1 MEMKRT
7 LYLIVTMLA
16 VLAMA
21 LPVQAQKW
29 PERRQVRRGNRA
41 YERLDYDRAEA
52 RYRQAQE
59 LSDSCFEAKFNLGDV
74 LYKQQ
79 RYDEAEK
86 IFAALAADSTRS
98 DLDRAHSFYNLGNSL
113 FQQKRYQ
120 EALSAF
126 KRSLRLNPAD
136 LETKYNYAY
145 TKKYIDDNQQGGG
158 GGGDNNQN
166 QNNQNQDQNQ
176 QGGGNDQ
183 NDQNQQGNND
193 QNNDQNP
200 NNENNNDQNNDNS
213 DQNQRDQDRNGDGK
227 NDDQQNDQQDKNDQ
241 QGEGENDPN
250 DGDQN
255 DQNGEGENDP
265 NEGENDPNQDPNQDP
280 SEGNGE
286 GEPQPS
292 GLSQN
297 DAERMLDAIQ
307 GEEDKTRDK
316 VNAKVGHGVVRSG
329 KNW

>member
-1 MEMKRT
+1 M
-7 LYLIVTMLA
+7 LIAALA
-16 VLAMA
+16 LTIPA
-21 LPVQAQKW
+21 QAQKW
-29 PERRQVRRGNRA
+29 PERSRVRRGNRA
-41 YERLDYDRAEA
+41 YERLDYDRAEE
-52 RYRQAQE
+52 RYQQALE
-59 LSDSCFEAKFNLGDV
+59 LSDTCFEAKFNLGDA

-86 IFAALAADSTRS
+86 IFTALAADSTRS

-113 FQQKRYQ
+113 FQQKKYQ

-145 TKKYIDDNQQGGG
+145 TKKYIEDNQQGGG
-158 GGGDNNQN
+158 GGSDNNQN

-176 QGGGNDQ
+176 QGDGQNDQQNDQ
-183 NDQNQQGNND
+183 NQDQNQQGNND
-193 QNNDQNP
+193 QNKDQNQD
-200 NNENNNDQNNDNS
+200 NENNNDQKDQNSDNREDQS
-213 DQNQRDQDRNGDGK
+213 DQNQNDQDRDGDGE
-227 NDDQQNDQQDKNDQ
+227 NDDQQGDNDRDQ
-241 QGEGENDPN
+241 QGND
-250 DGDQN
+250 
-255 DQNGEGENDP
+255 DP
-265 NEGENDPNQDPNQDP
+265 NEGNQDPNEQ
-280 SEGNGE
+280 GGGQN
-286 GEPQPS
+286 EPQPS

-316 VNAKVGHGVVRSG
+316 VNAKVGQGVVRSG

>member
-1 MEMKRT
+1 M
-7 LYLIVTMLA
+7 LIAALA
-16 VLAMA
+16 LAIPA
-21 LPVQAQKW
+21 QAQKW
-29 PERRQVRRGNRA
+29 PERSRVRRGNRA
-41 YERLDYDRAEA
+41 YERLDYGRAEE
-52 RYRQAQE
+52 RYQQALE
-59 LSDSCFEAKFNLGDV
+59 LSDTCFEAKFNLGDA

-86 IFAALAADSTRS
+86 IFTALAADSTRS

-113 FQQKRYQ
+113 FQQKKYQ

-145 TKKYIDDNQQGGG
+145 TKKYIEDNQQGGG

-166 QNNQNQDQNQ
+166 QDNQNQDQNQ
-176 QGGGNDQ
+176 QGNGQNDQQNDQ
-183 NDQNQQGNND
+183 NKDQNQQGNDD
-193 QNNDQNP
+193 QNKDQNQD
-200 NNENNNDQNNDNS
+200 NENNNDQKDQNSDNNENQS
-213 DQNQRDQDRNGDGK
+213 DQNQNDQDRDGDGE
-227 NDDQQNDQQDKNDQ
+227 NDDQQGDNDRDQ
-241 QGEGENDPN
+241 QGND
-250 DGDQN
+250 
-255 DQNGEGENDP
+255 DP
-265 NEGENDPNQDPNQDP
+265 NEGDQDPNEQ
-280 SEGNGE
+280 GGGQN
-286 GEPQPS
+286 EPQPS

-316 VNAKVGHGVVRSG
+316 VNAKVGQGVVRSG

>member
-1 MEMKRT
+1 MKMKRT
-7 LYLIVTMLA
+7 IYLMVMLITA
-16 VLAMA
+16 LALA
-21 LPVQAQKW
+21 IPAQAQKW
-29 PERRQVRRGNRA
+29 PERSRVRRGNRA
-41 YERLDYDRAEA
+41 YERLDYGRAEE
-52 RYRQAQE
+52 RYQQALE
-59 LSDSCFEAKFNLGDV
+59 LCDTCFEAKFNLGDA

-86 IFAALAADSTRS
+86 IFTALAADSTRS

-113 FQQKRYQ
+113 FQQKKYQ

-145 TKKYIDDNQQGGG
+145 TKKYIEDNQQGGG

-166 QNNQNQDQNQ
+166 QDNQNQDQNQ
-176 QGGGNDQ
+176 QGDGQNDQQNDQ
-183 NDQNQQGNND
+183 NQDQNQQGNDD
-193 QNNDQNP
+193 QNKDQNQD
-200 NNENNNDQNNDNS
+200 NENNNDQKDQNSDNNEDQS
-213 DQNQRDQDRNGDGK
+213 DQNQNDQDRDGDGE
-227 NDDQQNDQQDKNDQ
+227 NDDQQGDNDRDQ
-241 QGEGENDPN
+241 QGKD
-250 DGDQN
+250 
-255 DQNGEGENDP
+255 DP
-265 NEGENDPNQDPNQDP
+265 NEGDQDPNEQ
-280 SEGNGE
+280 GGGQN
-286 GEPQPS
+286 EPQPT

-316 VNAKVGHGVVRSG
+316 VNAKVGQGVVRSG

>member
-1 MEMKRT
+1 MKMKRT
-7 LYLIVTMLA
+7 LYLIVTLL
-16 VLAMA
+16 VA
-21 LPVQAQKW
+21 LVFSLPAQAQKW
-29 PERRQVRRGNRA
+29 PERRLVRRGNRA

-59 LSDSCFEAKFNLGDV
+59 LSDSCFEAKFNLGDA

-113 FQQKRYQ
+113 FQQKKYQ

-183 NDQNQQGNND
+183 NKDQNQ
-193 QNNDQNP
+193 

-213 DQNQRDQDRNGDGK
+213 DQNQGDQDRNGDGK
-227 NDDQQNDQQDKNDQ
+227 NDDQQDDQQDKNDQ
-241 QGEGENDPN
+241 QDEGENDPNKGDQNDQQGDGENDPN

-255 DQNGEGENDP
+255 
-265 NEGENDPNQDPNQDP
+265 GENDPNQDPN
-280 SEGNGE
+280 EGNGE

>member
-1 MEMKRT
+1 MKMKRT
-7 LYLIVTMLA
+7 IYLMVMLIA
-16 VLAMA
+16 ALALA
-21 LPVQAQKW
+21 IPAQAQKW
-29 PERRQVRRGNRA
+29 PERSRVRRGNRA
-41 YERLDYDRAEA
+41 YERLDYGRAEE
-52 RYRQAQE
+52 RYQQALE
-59 LSDSCFEAKFNLGDV
+59 LSDTCFEAKFNLGDA

-113 FQQKRYQ
+113 FQQKKYQ

-145 TKKYIDDNQQGGG
+145 TKKYIEDNQQGGG

-166 QNNQNQDQNQ
+166 QDNQNQDQNQ
-176 QGGGNDQ
+176 QGDGQNDQQ
-183 NDQNQQGNND
+183 NDQNQNQNQQGNDD
-193 QNNDQNP
+193 QNKDQNQD
-200 NNENNNDQNNDNS
+200 NENNNDQKDQNSDNNENQS
-213 DQNQRDQDRNGDGK
+213 DQNQNDQDRDGDGE
-227 NDDQQNDQQDKNDQ
+227 NDDQQGDNDRDQ
-241 QGEGENDPN
+241 QGND
-250 DGDQN
+250 
-255 DQNGEGENDP
+255 DP
-265 NEGENDPNQDPNQDP
+265 NEGDQDPNEQ
-280 SEGNGE
+280 GGGQN
-286 GEPQPS
+286 EPQPS

-316 VNAKVGHGVVRSG
+316 VNAKVGQGVVRSG

>member
-1 MEMKRT
+1 MKMKRT
-7 LYLIVTMLA
+7 IYLMVMLIA
-16 VLAMA
+16 ALALA
-21 LPVQAQKW
+21 IPAQAQKW
-29 PERRQVRRGNRA
+29 PERSRVRRGNRA
-41 YERLDYDRAEA
+41 YERLEYGRAEE
-52 RYRQAQE
+52 RYQQALE
-59 LSDSCFEAKFNLGDV
+59 LSDTCFEAKFNLGDA

-86 IFAALAADSTRS
+86 IFTALAADSTRS

-113 FQQKRYQ
+113 FQQKKYQ

-145 TKKYIDDNQQGGG
+145 TKKYIEDNQQG

-166 QNNQNQDQNQ
+166 QDNQNQDQNQ
-176 QGGGNDQ
+176 QGGGQNDQQNDQ
-183 NDQNQQGNND
+183 NQDQNQQGNDD
-193 QNNDQNP
+193 QNKNQNQD
-200 NNENNNDQNNDNS
+200 NENNNDQKDQNSDNNENQS
-213 DQNQRDQDRNGDGK
+213 DQNQNDQDRDGDGE
-227 NDDQQNDQQDKNDQ
+227 NDDQQGDNDRDQ
-241 QGEGENDPN
+241 QGND
-250 DGDQN
+250 
-255 DQNGEGENDP
+255 DP
-265 NEGENDPNQDPNQDP
+265 NEGDQDPNEQ
-280 SEGNGE
+280 GGGQN
-286 GEPQPS
+286 EPQPS

-316 VNAKVGHGVVRSG
+316 VNAKVGQGVVRSG

>member
-1 MEMKRT
+1 MKMKRT
-7 LYLIVTMLA
+7 IYLMVMLIA
-16 VLAMA
+16 ALALA
-21 LPVQAQKW
+21 IPAQAQKW
-29 PERRQVRRGNRA
+29 PERSRVRRGNRA
-41 YERLDYDRAEA
+41 YERLDYGRAEE

-59 LSDSCFEAKFNLGDV
+59 LSDTCFEAKFNLGDA

-86 IFAALAADSTRS
+86 IFTALAADSTRS

-113 FQQKRYQ
+113 FQQKKYQ

-145 TKKYIDDNQQGGG
+145 TKKYIEDNQQGGG
-158 GGGDNNQN
+158 GGNNNQN
-166 QNNQNQDQNQ
+166 QQNNQNQDQQGDGQNDQQNDQNQDQNQ
-176 QGGGNDQ
+176 QGNDDQ
-183 NDQNQQGNND
+183 NKDQNQD
-193 QNNDQNP
+193 
-200 NNENNNDQNNDNS
+200 NENNNDQKDQNSDNNENQS
-213 DQNQRDQDRNGDGK
+213 DQNQNDQDRDGDGE
-227 NDDQQNDQQDKNDQ
+227 NDDQQGDNDRDQ
-241 QGEGENDPN
+241 QGN
-250 DGDQN
+250 
-255 DQNGEGENDP
+255 NDP
-265 NEGENDPNQDPNQDP
+265 NEGDQDPNEQ
-280 SEGNGE
+280 GGGQN
-286 GEPQPS
+286 EPQPS

-316 VNAKVGHGVVRSG
+316 VNAKVGQGVVRSG

>member
-1 MEMKRT
+1 M
-7 LYLIVTMLA
+7 LIAALA
-16 VLAMA
+16 LAIPA
-21 LPVQAQKW
+21 QAQKW
-29 PERRQVRRGNRA
+29 PERSRVRRGNRA
-41 YERLDYDRAEA
+41 YERLDYGRAEE
-52 RYRQAQE
+52 RYQQALE
-59 LSDSCFEAKFNLGDV
+59 LCDTCFEAKFNLGDA

-86 IFAALAADSTRS
+86 IFTALAADSTRS

-113 FQQKRYQ
+113 FQQKKYQ

-145 TKKYIDDNQQGGG
+145 TKKYIEDNQQGGG

-176 QGGGNDQ
+176 
-183 NDQNQQGNND
+183 DQNQQGNDD
-193 QNNDQNP
+193 QNKDQNQD
-200 NNENNNDQNNDNS
+200 NENNNDQKDQNSDNNENQS
-213 DQNQRDQDRNGDGK
+213 DQNQNDQDRDGDGE
-227 NDDQQNDQQDKNDQ
+227 NDDQQGDNDRDQ
-241 QGEGENDPN
+241 QGND
-250 DGDQN
+250 
-255 DQNGEGENDP
+255 DP
-265 NEGENDPNQDPNQDP
+265 NEGDQDPNEQ
-280 SEGNGE
+280 GGGQN
-286 GEPQPS
+286 EPQPS

-316 VNAKVGHGVVRSG
+316 VNAKVGQGMVRSG

>member
-1 MEMKRT
+1 MKMKRT
-7 LYLIVTMLA
+7 IYLMVMLIA
-16 VLAMA
+16 ALALA
-21 LPVQAQKW
+21 IPAQAQKW
-29 PERRQVRRGNRA
+29 PERSRVRRGNRA
-41 YERLDYDRAEA
+41 YERLDYGRAEE
-52 RYRQAQE
+52 RYQQALE
-59 LSDSCFEAKFNLGDV
+59 LSDTCFEAKFNLGDA

-86 IFAALAADSTRS
+86 IFTALAADSTRS

-113 FQQKRYQ
+113 FQQKKYQ

-145 TKKYIDDNQQGGG
+145 TKKYIEDNQQGGG

-176 QGGGNDQ
+176 QGDGQNDQQNDQ
-183 NDQNQQGNND
+183 NQDQNQQGNDD
-193 QNNDQNP
+193 QNKDQNQD
-200 NNENNNDQNNDNS
+200 NENNNDQKDQNSDNNENQS
-213 DQNQRDQDRNGDGK
+213 DQNQNDQDRDGDGE
-227 NDDQQNDQQDKNDQ
+227 NDDQQGDNDRDQ
-241 QGEGENDPN
+241 QGND
-250 DGDQN
+250 
-255 DQNGEGENDP
+255 DP
-265 NEGENDPNQDPNQDP
+265 NEGDQDPNEQ
-280 SEGNGE
+280 GGGQN
-286 GEPQPS
+286 EPQPS

-316 VNAKVGHGVVRSG
+316 VNAKVGQGVVRSG

>member
-1 MEMKRT
+1 MKMKRT
-7 LYLIVTMLA
+7 IYLMVMLIA
-16 VLAMA
+16 ALALA
-21 LPVQAQKW
+21 IPAQAQKW
-29 PERRQVRRGNRA
+29 PERSRVRRGNRA
-41 YERLDYDRAEA
+41 YERLDYGRAEE
-52 RYRQAQE
+52 RYQQALE
-59 LSDSCFEAKFNLGDV
+59 LSDTCFEAKFNLGDA

-86 IFAALAADSTRS
+86 IFTALAADSTRS

-113 FQQKRYQ
+113 FQQKKYQ

-145 TKKYIDDNQQGGG
+145 TKKYIEDNQQGGG
-158 GGGDNNQN
+158 GGQN
-166 QNNQNQDQNQ
+166 DQQNDQNQDQNQ

-183 NDQNQQGNND
+183 NKDQNQD
-193 QNNDQNP
+193 
-200 NNENNNDQNNDNS
+200 NENNNDQKDQNSDNNENQS
-213 DQNQRDQDRNGDGK
+213 DQNQNDQDRDGDGE
-227 NDDQQNDQQDKNDQ
+227 NDDQQGNNDRDQ
-241 QGEGENDPN
+241 QGND
-250 DGDQN
+250 
-255 DQNGEGENDP
+255 DP
-265 NEGENDPNQDPNQDP
+265 NEGDQDPNEQ
-280 SEGNGE
+280 GGGQN
-286 GEPQPS
+286 EPQPS

-316 VNAKVGHGVVRSG
+316 VNAKVGQGVVRSG

>member
-1 MEMKRT
+1 M
-7 LYLIVTMLA
+7 LIAALA
-16 VLAMA
+16 SAIPA
-21 LPVQAQKW
+21 QAQKW
-29 PERRQVRRGNRA
+29 PERSRVRRGNRA
-41 YERLDYDRAEA
+41 YERLDYGRAEE
-52 RYRQAQE
+52 RYQQALE
-59 LSDSCFEAKFNLGDV
+59 LSDTCFEAKFNLGDA

-86 IFAALAADSTRS
+86 IFTALAADSTRS

-113 FQQKRYQ
+113 FQQKKYQ

-145 TKKYIDDNQQGGG
+145 TKKYIEDNQQGGG

-176 QGGGNDQ
+176 QGDGQNDQQNDQ
-183 NDQNQQGNND
+183 NQDQNQQGNDD
-193 QNNDQNP
+193 QNKDQNQD
-200 NNENNNDQNNDNS
+200 NENNNDQKDQNSDNNENQS
-213 DQNQRDQDRNGDGK
+213 DQNQNDQDRDGDGE
-227 NDDQQNDQQDKNDQ
+227 NDDQQGDNDRDQ
-241 QGEGENDPN
+241 QGND
-250 DGDQN
+250 
-255 DQNGEGENDP
+255 DP
-265 NEGENDPNQDPNQDP
+265 NEGNQDPNEQ
-280 SEGNGE
+280 GGGQN
-286 GEPQPS
+286 EPQPS

-316 VNAKVGHGVVRSG
+316 VNAKVGQGVVRSG

>member
-1 MEMKRT
+1 MLIAALT
-7 LYLIVTMLA
+7 LAIPA
-16 VLAMA
+16 
-21 LPVQAQKW
+21 QAQKW
-29 PERRQVRRGNRA
+29 PERSRVRRGNRA
-41 YERLDYDRAEA
+41 YERLDYGRAEE
-52 RYRQAQE
+52 RYQQALE
-59 LSDSCFEAKFNLGDV
+59 LSDTCFEAKFNLGDA

-86 IFAALAADSTRS
+86 IFTALAADSTRS

-113 FQQKRYQ
+113 FQQKKYQ

-145 TKKYIDDNQQGGG
+145 TKKYIEDNQQGG

-166 QNNQNQDQNQ
+166 QDNQNQDQNQ
-176 QGGGNDQ
+176 QGDGQNDQ
-183 NDQNQQGNND
+183 QNDQDQNQQGNDD
-193 QNNDQNP
+193 QNKDQNQD
-200 NNENNNDQNNDNS
+200 NENNNDQKDQNSDNNENQS
-213 DQNQRDQDRNGDGK
+213 DQNQNDQYRDGDGE
-227 NDDQQNDQQDKNDQ
+227 NDDQQGDNDRDQ
-241 QGEGENDPN
+241 QGND
-250 DGDQN
+250 
-255 DQNGEGENDP
+255 DP
-265 NEGENDPNQDPNQDP
+265 NEGDQDPNEQ
-280 SEGNGE
+280 GGGQN
-286 GEPQPS
+286 EPQPS

-316 VNAKVGHGVVRSG
+316 VNAKVGQGVVRSG

>member
-1 MEMKRT
+1 MKMKRT
-7 LYLIVTMLA
+7 IYLMVMLIA
-16 VLAMA
+16 ALALA
-21 LPVQAQKW
+21 IPAQAQKW
-29 PERRQVRRGNRA
+29 PERSRVRRGNRA
-41 YERLDYDRAEA
+41 YERLDYGRAEE
-52 RYRQAQE
+52 RYQQALE
-59 LSDSCFEAKFNLGDV
+59 LSDTCFEAKFNLGDA

-86 IFAALAADSTRS
+86 IFTALAADSTRS

-113 FQQKRYQ
+113 FQQKKYQ

-145 TKKYIDDNQQGGG
+145 TKKYIEDNQQGGG

-166 QNNQNQDQNQ
+166 QDNQDQNQ
-176 QGGGNDQ
+176 QGGGQNDQQNDQ
-183 NDQNQQGNND
+183 NQDQNQQGNDD
-193 QNNDQNP
+193 QNKDQNQD
-200 NNENNNDQNNDNS
+200 NENNNDQKDQNSDNNEDQS
-213 DQNQRDQDRNGDGK
+213 DQNQNDQDRDGDGE
-227 NDDQQNDQQDKNDQ
+227 NDDQQGDNDRDQ
-241 QGEGENDPN
+241 QGND
-250 DGDQN
+250 
-255 DQNGEGENDP
+255 DP
-265 NEGENDPNQDPNQDP
+265 NEGNQDPNEQ
-280 SEGNGE
+280 GGGQN
-286 GEPQPS
+286 EPQPS

-316 VNAKVGHGVVRSG
+316 VNAKVGQGVVRSG

>member
-1 MEMKRT
+1 MKMKRT
-7 LYLIVTMLA
+7 LYLIVTLL
-16 VLAMA
+16 VA
-21 LPVQAQKW
+21 LVFSLPAQAQKW

-59 LSDSCFEAKFNLGDV
+59 LSDSCFEAKFNLGDA

-113 FQQKRYQ
+113 FQQKKYQ

-183 NDQNQQGNND
+183 NKDQNQ
-193 QNNDQNP
+193 

-227 NDDQQNDQQDKNDQ
+227 NDNQQDDQQDKNDQQGDGKNDPNKGDQNDQ

-255 DQNGEGENDP
+255 
-265 NEGENDPNQDPNQDP
+265 GENDPNQDPN
-280 SEGNGE
+280 EGNGE

>member
-1 MEMKRT
+1 MIIAALT
-7 LYLIVTMLA
+7 LAIPA
-16 VLAMA
+16 
-21 LPVQAQKW
+21 QAQKW
-29 PERRQVRRGNRA
+29 PERSRVRRGNRA
-41 YERLDYDRAEA
+41 YERLDYGRAEE
-52 RYRQAQE
+52 RYQQALE
-59 LSDSCFEAKFNLGDV
+59 LSDTCFEAKFNLGDA

-86 IFAALAADSTRS
+86 IFTALAADSTRS

-113 FQQKRYQ
+113 FQQKKYQ

-145 TKKYIDDNQQGGG
+145 TKKYIEDNQQGGG

-166 QNNQNQDQNQ
+166 QDNQNQDQNQ
-176 QGGGNDQ
+176 
-183 NDQNQQGNND
+183 NQQGNDD
-193 QNNDQNP
+193 QNKDQNQD
-200 NNENNNDQNNDNS
+200 NENNNDQKDQNSDNNENQS
-213 DQNQRDQDRNGDGK
+213 DQNQNDQDRDGDGE
-227 NDDQQNDQQDKNDQ
+227 NDDQQGDNDRDQ
-241 QGEGENDPN
+241 QGND
-250 DGDQN
+250 
-255 DQNGEGENDP
+255 DP
-265 NEGENDPNQDPNQDP
+265 NEGDQDPNEQ
-280 SEGNGE
+280 GGGQN
-286 GEPQPS
+286 EPQPS

-316 VNAKVGHGVVRSG
+316 VNAKVGQGVVRSG

>member
-1 MEMKRT
+1 M
-7 LYLIVTMLA
+7 LIAALA
-16 VLAMA
+16 LAIPA
-21 LPVQAQKW
+21 QAQKW
-29 PERRQVRRGNRA
+29 PERSRVRRGNRA
-41 YERLDYDRAEA
+41 YERLDYGRAEE
-52 RYRQAQE
+52 RYQQALE
-59 LSDSCFEAKFNLGDV
+59 LCDTCFEAKFNLGDA

-86 IFAALAADSTRS
+86 IFTALAADSTRS

-113 FQQKRYQ
+113 FQQKKYQ

-145 TKKYIDDNQQGGG
+145 TKKYIEDNQQGGG

-166 QNNQNQDQNQ
+166 QDNQNQDQNQ
-176 QGGGNDQ
+176 QGDGQNDQQNDQ
-183 NDQNQQGNND
+183 NQDQNQQGNDD
-193 QNNDQNP
+193 QNKDQNQD
-200 NNENNNDQNNDNS
+200 NENNNDQKDQNSDNNENQS
-213 DQNQRDQDRNGDGK
+213 DQNQNDQDRDGDGE
-227 NDDQQNDQQDKNDQ
+227 NDDQQGDNDRDQ
-241 QGEGENDPN
+241 QGND
-250 DGDQN
+250 
-255 DQNGEGENDP
+255 DP
-265 NEGENDPNQDPNQDP
+265 NEGDQNPNEQGGGQN
-280 SEGNGE
+280 
-286 GEPQPS
+286 EPQPT

-316 VNAKVGHGVVRSG
+316 VNAKVGQGVVRSG

>member
-1 MEMKRT
+1 M
-7 LYLIVTMLA
+7 LIAALA
-16 VLAMA
+16 LAIPA
-21 LPVQAQKW
+21 QAQKW
-29 PERRQVRRGNRA
+29 PERSRVRRGNRA
-41 YERLDYDRAEA
+41 YERLDYGRAEE
-52 RYRQAQE
+52 RYQQALE
-59 LSDSCFEAKFNLGDV
+59 LSDTCFEAKFNLGDA

-86 IFAALAADSTRS
+86 IFTALAADSTRS

-113 FQQKRYQ
+113 FQQKKYQ

-145 TKKYIDDNQQGGG
+145 TKKYIEDNQQGGG

-166 QNNQNQDQNQ
+166 QDNQDQNQ
-176 QGGGNDQ
+176 QGGGQNDQQNDQ
-183 NDQNQQGNND
+183 NQDQNQQGNDD
-193 QNNDQNP
+193 QNKDQNQD
-200 NNENNNDQNNDNS
+200 NENNNDQKDQNSDNNENQS
-213 DQNQRDQDRNGDGK
+213 DQNQNNQDRDGDGE
-227 NDDQQNDQQDKNDQ
+227 NDDQQGDNDRDQ
-241 QGEGENDPN
+241 QGND
-250 DGDQN
+250 
-255 DQNGEGENDP
+255 DP
-265 NEGENDPNQDPNQDP
+265 NEGNQDPNEQ
-280 SEGNGE
+280 GGGQN
-286 GEPQPS
+286 EPQPS

-316 VNAKVGHGVVRSG
+316 VNAKVGQGVVRSG

>member
-1 MEMKRT
+1 MKMKRT
-7 LYLIVTMLA
+7 IYLMVMLIA
-16 VLAMA
+16 ALALA
-21 LPVQAQKW
+21 IPAQAQKW
-29 PERRQVRRGNRA
+29 PERSRVRRGNRA
-41 YERLDYDRAEA
+41 YERLDYGRAEE
-52 RYRQAQE
+52 RYQQALE
-59 LSDSCFEAKFNLGDV
+59 LSDTCFEAKFNLGDA

-86 IFAALAADSTRS
+86 IFTALAADSTRS

-113 FQQKRYQ
+113 FQQKKYQ

-145 TKKYIDDNQQGGG
+145 TKKYIEDNQQGGG
-158 GGGDNNQN
+158 GGSDNNQN

-176 QGGGNDQ
+176 QGDGQNDQQNDQ
-183 NDQNQQGNND
+183 NQDQNQQGNND
-193 QNNDQNP
+193 QNKDQNQD
-200 NNENNNDQNNDNS
+200 NENNNDQKDQNSDNNENQS
-213 DQNQRDQDRNGDGK
+213 DQNQNDQDRDGDGE
-227 NDDQQNDQQDKNDQ
+227 NDDQQGDNDRDQ
-241 QGEGENDPN
+241 QGND
-250 DGDQN
+250 
-255 DQNGEGENDP
+255 DP
-265 NEGENDPNQDPNQDP
+265 NEGDQDPNEQ
-280 SEGNGE
+280 GGGQN
-286 GEPQPS
+286 EPQPS

-316 VNAKVGHGVVRSG
+316 VNAKVGQGVVRSG

>member
-1 MEMKRT
+1 MKMKRT
-7 LYLIVTMLA
+7 LYLIVTLL
-16 VLAMA
+16 VA
-21 LPVQAQKW
+21 LVFSLPAQAQKW

-59 LSDSCFEAKFNLGDV
+59 LSDSCFEAKFNLGDA

-113 FQQKRYQ
+113 FQQKKYQ

-183 NDQNQQGNND
+183 NKDQNQ
-193 QNNDQNP
+193 

-213 DQNQRDQDRNGDGK
+213 DQNQGDQDRNGDGK
-227 NDDQQNDQQDKNDQ
+227 NDNQQNDQQDKNDQ

-250 DGDQN
+250 KGDQN
-255 DQNGEGENDP
+255 DQQGDGENDP
-265 NEGENDPNQDPNQDP
+265 NDGDQNGENDPNQDPNQDP
-280 SEGNGE
+280 NEGNGE

>member
-1 MEMKRT
+1 MKMKRT
-7 LYLIVTMLA
+7 LYLIVTLL
-16 VLAMA
+16 VA
-21 LPVQAQKW
+21 LVFSLPAQAQKW

-59 LSDSCFEAKFNLGDV
+59 LSDSCFEAKFNLGDA

-113 FQQKRYQ
+113 FQQKKYQ

-183 NDQNQQGNND
+183 NKDQNQ
-193 QNNDQNP
+193 

-213 DQNQRDQDRNGDGK
+213 DQNQGDQDRNGDGK
-227 NDDQQNDQQDKNDQ
+227 NDNQQNDQQDKNDQ

-250 DGDQN
+250 KGDQN
-255 DQNGEGENDP
+255 DQPGDGENDP
-265 NEGENDPNQDPNQDP
+265 NDGDQNGENDPNQDPN
-280 SEGNGE
+280 EGNGE

>member
-1 MEMKRT
+1 MKMKRT
-7 LYLIVTMLA
+7 LYLIVTLL
-16 VLAMA
+16 VA
-21 LPVQAQKW
+21 LVFSLPAQAQKW

-59 LSDSCFEAKFNLGDV
+59 LSDSCFEAKFNLGDA

-113 FQQKRYQ
+113 FQQKKYQ

-183 NDQNQQGNND
+183 NKDQNQ
-193 QNNDQNP
+193 

-213 DQNQRDQDRNGDGK
+213 DQNQGDQDRNGDGK

-250 DGDQN
+250 KGDQN
-255 DQNGEGENDP
+255 
-265 NEGENDPNQDPNQDP
+265 GENDPNQDPN
-280 SEGNGE
+280 EGNGE

>member
-1 MEMKRT
+1 MKMKRT
-7 LYLIVTMLA
+7 IYLMIMLIA
-16 VLAMA
+16 ALALA
-21 LPVQAQKW
+21 IPAQAQKW
-29 PERRQVRRGNRA
+29 PERSRVRRGNRA
-41 YERLDYDRAEA
+41 YERLDYGRAEE
-52 RYRQAQE
+52 RYQQALE
-59 LSDSCFEAKFNLGDV
+59 LSDTCFEAKFNLGDA

-86 IFAALAADSTRS
+86 IFTALAADSTRS

-113 FQQKRYQ
+113 FQQKKYQ

-145 TKKYIDDNQQGGG
+145 TKKYIEDNQQGGG

-166 QNNQNQDQNQ
+166 QDNQNQDQNQ
-176 QGGGNDQ
+176 
-183 NDQNQQGNND
+183 NQQGNDD
-193 QNNDQNP
+193 QNKDQNQD
-200 NNENNNDQNNDNS
+200 NENNNDQKDQNSDNNENQS
-213 DQNQRDQDRNGDGK
+213 DQNQNDQDRDGDGE
-227 NDDQQNDQQDKNDQ
+227 NDDQQGDNDRDQ
-241 QGEGENDPN
+241 QGND
-250 DGDQN
+250 
-255 DQNGEGENDP
+255 DP
-265 NEGENDPNQDPNQDP
+265 NEGNQDPNEQ
-280 SEGNGE
+280 GGGQN
-286 GEPQPS
+286 EPQPS

-316 VNAKVGHGVVRSG
+316 VNAKVGQGVVRSG